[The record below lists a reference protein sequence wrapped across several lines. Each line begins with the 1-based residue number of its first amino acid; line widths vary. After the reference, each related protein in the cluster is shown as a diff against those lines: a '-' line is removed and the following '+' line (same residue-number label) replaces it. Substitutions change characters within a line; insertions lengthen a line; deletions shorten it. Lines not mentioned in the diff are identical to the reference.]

1 MFILSNKRIDSAIGQ
16 LRRDPNFFMI
26 LIGALIWLAGLY
38 DILLL
43 APLLLPIGLGLVCT
57 AAAITSL
64 QRPTENAVF
73 GLLLG
78 GLLQVVGYLLARI
91 FLITLIAPLFIVSGA
106 VLIIFFAIPLAIQSG
121 KVPFIE
127 EMQKTIKAQRDK
139 REKTAKA
146 DADENK
152 DEDEAAE

>member
-1 MFILSNKRIDSAIGQ
+1 
-16 LRRDPNFFMI
+16 MI

-127 EMQKTIKAQRDK
+127 EMQRTIKTQREK
-139 REKTAKA
+139 REKTAKT
-146 DADENK
+146 DADKKK
-152 DEDEAAE
+152 DEDNAAE

>member
-1 MFILSNKRIDSAIGQ
+1 
-16 LRRDPNFFMI
+16 MI
-26 LIGALIWLAGLY
+26 LIGALIWLAGSY
-38 DILLL
+38 NILFL

-78 GLLQVVGYLLARI
+78 GLLQVVGYILGGILLVS
-91 FLITLIAPLFIVSGA
+91 LIAPFFIVSGA

-121 KVPFIE
+121 KVPFVE

-146 DADENK
+146 DADEKK

>member
-1 MFILSNKRIDSAIGQ
+1 MFGLSNKRIDSTIGQ
-16 LRRDPNFFMI
+16 LQRDPNFFMI
-26 LIGALIWLAGLY
+26 LVGALIWLAGSYNL
-38 DILLL
+38 LLL

-78 GLLQVVGYLLARI
+78 GLLQVVGYILRGI
-91 FLITLIAPLFIVSGA
+91 FLVSLIAPLFTVSGA

-121 KVPFIE
+121 RVPFVE
-127 EMQKTIKAQRDK
+127 EMQKSIKAQRHK
-139 REKTAKA
+139 REKPAKT
-146 DADENK
+146 DADEKK
-152 DEDEAAE
+152 DEDDVSE